1 MLFVTVYFGI
11 FSIFVCVLYVLHC
24 APIVRNNDNMSQ
36 ARRYRGGGAKCAAD
50 ERYFLLRGVIAEN
63 AASER
68 CKLCYSRPTY

>member
-36 ARRYRGGGAKCAAD
+36 ARRYRGGAQGGFSPPVG
-50 ERYFLLRGVIAEN
+50 ERLPPPVGEF
-63 AASER
+63 
-68 CKLCYSRPTY
+68 